1 MELEEQRIIWRHL
14 LFEIYSFPMSFESFD
29 RISEQFWVDF
39 RKIVYFVKYRK
50 LFFLSEPD
58 GGGTEK
64 WLKRKNSSELNVS
77 ERDLTPVKISSKN
90 IEKQES

>member
-1 MELEEQRIIWRHL
+1 ME
-14 LFEIYSFPMSFESFD
+14 
-29 RISEQFWVDF
+29 
-39 RKIVYFVKYRK
+39 
-50 LFFLSEPD
+50 
-58 GGGTEK
+58 GGTEK